1 MRLEWTRFT
10 REYQQALE
18 EQIMQTLGP
27 ALDADVAAR
36 EEEELR
42 RLQMEM
48 QMQSNNLPDRELD
61 ALMADEIARQEE
73 AEMQAMLEELE
84 REQAQKAQ
92 EHQFSDDEYDDV
104 FMELI
109 QQQEEQ
115 GRSMAYS
122 QDVEMSYLDQILGG
136 DWVWAGTI
144 GVNGIG
150 VGMAWDFGADDRRDS
165 GHRAGKG
172 TSELHFGPELSY
184 NRGLLYTPAFALWG
198 DIRLCMIQTVI
209 GDCRRRRACSARPEL
224 TACRR
229 RGPTV
234 GTRSLASR

>member
-42 RLQMEM
+42 RVQMEM

-122 QDVEMSYLDQILGG
+122 QDVEMS
-136 DWVWAGTI
+136 
-144 GVNGIG
+144 
-150 VGMAWDFGADDRRDS
+150 
-165 GHRAGKG
+165 
-172 TSELHFGPELSY
+172 
-184 NRGLLYTPAFALWG
+184 
-198 DIRLCMIQTVI
+198 
-209 GDCRRRRACSARPEL
+209 
-224 TACRR
+224 
-229 RGPTV
+229 
-234 GTRSLASR
+234 

>member
-122 QDVEMSYLDQILGG
+122 QDVEMS
-136 DWVWAGTI
+136 
-144 GVNGIG
+144 
-150 VGMAWDFGADDRRDS
+150 
-165 GHRAGKG
+165 
-172 TSELHFGPELSY
+172 
-184 NRGLLYTPAFALWG
+184 
-198 DIRLCMIQTVI
+198 
-209 GDCRRRRACSARPEL
+209 
-224 TACRR
+224 
-229 RGPTV
+229 
-234 GTRSLASR
+234 

>member
-18 EQIMQTLGP
+18 EQIIQTLGP

-61 ALMADEIARQEE
+61 VLMADEIARQEE

-109 QQQEEQ
+109 QQQEAQ

-122 QDVEMSYLDQILGG
+122 QDVEMS
-136 DWVWAGTI
+136 
-144 GVNGIG
+144 
-150 VGMAWDFGADDRRDS
+150 
-165 GHRAGKG
+165 
-172 TSELHFGPELSY
+172 
-184 NRGLLYTPAFALWG
+184 
-198 DIRLCMIQTVI
+198 
-209 GDCRRRRACSARPEL
+209 
-224 TACRR
+224 
-229 RGPTV
+229 
-234 GTRSLASR
+234 